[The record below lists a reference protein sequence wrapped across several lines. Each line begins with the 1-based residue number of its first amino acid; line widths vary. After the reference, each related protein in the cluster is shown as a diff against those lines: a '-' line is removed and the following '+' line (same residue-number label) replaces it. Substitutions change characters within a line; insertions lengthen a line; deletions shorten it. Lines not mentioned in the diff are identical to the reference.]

1 MGNRVTNIA
10 DQVVKW
16 QVKHGRNTLPWQGK
30 KDPYTIWVS
39 EIMLQQTGVKTVIKY
54 YENFLKRFPSTVS
67 LANSSLDDVLQQWSG
82 LGFYRRARNMHL
94 AAQDIIKCRNGIF
107 PDTYED
113 LVSLPGIGRSTAG
126 AILVFAYEKKYP
138 ILDGNVKRLF
148 ARYFCV
154 EGEYRDSKI
163 LKKLWNLSELNV
175 PENSVR
181 EYTQGLMDLG
191 AGVCSPKRPNCGECP
206 LSATC
211 KSLLYKKTSTVP
223 VKTKKSAI
231 PTRETFMLI
240 LIKNQELMM
249 EKRPNE
255 GIWAGLLSFPE
266 FISQE
271 ALNSYLIS
279 NLSFKIKTTHRL
291 APLVHN
297 FSHYRLVIYPTIAK
311 INVLS
316 KYPKLGG
323 GAVWLEFACAVGSAI
338 PAPIRKLITKNLF
351 TNTKS

>member
-1 MGNRVTNIA
+1 MTNIA

-16 QVKHGRNTLPWQGK
+16 QAKYGRNKLPWQGK
-30 KDPYTIWVS
+30 KDPYPIWVS

-67 LANSSLDDVLQQWSG
+67 LGNSSLDDVLQQWSG
-82 LGFYRRARNMHL
+82 LGLYRRARNMHL
-94 AAQDIIKCRNGIF
+94 AAQDIIKFRNGIF

-126 AILVFAYEKKYP
+126 AILVFAYGKKYP

-154 EGEYRDSKI
+154 EGEFRDSKI

-191 AGVCSPKRPNCGECP
+191 AGVCSPKRPNCKRCP
-206 LSATC
+206 LNATC

-240 LIKNQELMM
+240 LIKNQKLMM
-249 EKRPNE
+249 EKRPIE
-255 GIWAGLLSFPE
+255 GIWGGLLSFPE

-271 ALNSYLIS
+271 ALNAYLIS
-279 NLSFKIKTTHRL
+279 NLSFKIKTTHKL
-291 APLVHN
+291 ARLVHN
-297 FSHYRLVIYPTIAK
+297 FSHYRLVICPTIAK

-316 KYPKLGG
+316 KYPRPLE
-323 GAVWLEFACAVGSAI
+323 GAVWLEFADAVGSAI
-338 PAPIRKLITKNLF
+338 PAPIRQLITKNLF
-351 TNTKS
+351 PKTKP